1 MPSEGKGRTFESCR
15 VRQFLILF
23 SGFALMKSFLPLA
36 LFASLLLS
44 GCANKSTTDI
54 PLEDAGQAFKTRY
67 GTILSQRPV
76 SVRSDSTQAVG
87 GGAFLGGAAGAV
99 IGQTNGAMLGGLV
112 LGGVAGELAHDLIE
126 TENAIEYV
134 IAFGD
139 GTTMIIAQIQRG
151 SETVLQKG
159 TRVLVQF
166 GAKSNRVISAEDLE
180 KEIYPPEEL
189 KLKTKKSIGPS
200 RREKSSPSQKNL
212 TTQSSILQ
220 N

>member
-1 MPSEGKGRTFESCR
+1 MKF
-15 VRQFLILF
+15 F
-23 SGFALMKSFLPLA
+23 SHLA
-36 LFASLLLS
+36 LFASLLLA

-54 PLEDAGQAFKTRY
+54 PLEDAGQAFQTRY

-87 GGAFLGGAAGAV
+87 GGAFLGGATGAV

-126 TENAIEYV
+126 TDNAIEYV

-139 GTTMIIAQIQRG
+139 GKTMIIAQIQRWY
-151 SETVLQKG
+151 EPVLQKG

-180 KEIYPPEEL
+180 KEIVPPEEL
-189 KLKTKKSIGPS
+189 KLKTQKSDKPI
-200 RREKSSPSQKNL
+200 RREKSSPPPQ
-212 TTQSSILQ
+212 TQTAQSSVLQ

>member
-1 MPSEGKGRTFESCR
+1 
-15 VRQFLILF
+15 
-23 SGFALMKSFLPLA
+23 MKSFLPLA

-200 RREKSSPSQKNL
+200 RREKSAPSRKNL
-212 TTQSSILQ
+212 TAQSSILQ

>member
-1 MPSEGKGRTFESCR
+1 MK
-15 VRQFLILF
+15 IF
-23 SGFALMKSFLPLA
+23 SHLA
-36 LFASLLLS
+36 LLASLFLA
-44 GCANKSTTDI
+44 GCANRSTTDI
-54 PLEDAGQAFKTRY
+54 PLEDAGQAFQTRY
-67 GTILSQRPV
+67 GTVLSQRPV

-134 IAFGD
+134 IAFED
-139 GTTMIIAQIQRG
+139 GTTMIIAQIQRWH
-151 SETVLQKG
+151 EPVLKKG

-166 GAKSNRVISAEDLE
+166 GAKSNRVISAEELE
-180 KEIYPPEEL
+180 REINPPEEL
-189 KLKTKKSIGPS
+189 KLKVQKSDKLV
-200 RREKSSPSQKNL
+200 RREKSSPPRRAQAAQ
-212 TTQSSILQ
+212 TSILQ

>member
-1 MPSEGKGRTFESCR
+1 
-15 VRQFLILF
+15 
-23 SGFALMKSFLPLA
+23 MKSFLPLA

-99 IGQTNGAMLGGLV
+99 VGQTNGAMLGGLL

-180 KEIYPPEEL
+180 NEIYPPEEL

-200 RREKSSPSQKNL
+200 RREKSSPA
-212 TTQSSILQ
+212 
-220 N
+220 

>member
-1 MPSEGKGRTFESCR
+1 
-15 VRQFLILF
+15 
-23 SGFALMKSFLPLA
+23 MKSFLPLA

-112 LGGVAGELAHDLIE
+112 LGGLAGELAHDLIE

-189 KLKTKKSIGPS
+189 KLKTKKSIGSS
-200 RREKSSPSQKNL
+200 RREKSSPSRKNL
-212 TTQSSILQ
+212 TAQSSILQ

>member
-1 MPSEGKGRTFESCR
+1 MKF
-15 VRQFLILF
+15 F
-23 SGFALMKSFLPLA
+23 SHLA
-36 LFASLLLS
+36 LFASLLLA

-54 PLEDAGQAFKTRY
+54 PLEDAGQAFQTRY
-67 GTILSQRPV
+67 GTILGQRPV

-87 GGAFLGGAAGAV
+87 GGAFLGGATGAV

-126 TENAIEYV
+126 TDNAIEYV

-139 GTTMIIAQIQRG
+139 GKTMIIAQIQRWY
-151 SETVLQKG
+151 EPVLQKG

-180 KEIYPPEEL
+180 KEIVPPEEL
-189 KLKTKKSIGPS
+189 KLKTQKSDKPI
-200 RREKSSPSQKNL
+200 RREKSSPPPQ
-212 TTQSSILQ
+212 TQTARSSILQ

>member
-1 MPSEGKGRTFESCR
+1 
-15 VRQFLILF
+15 
-23 SGFALMKSFLPLA
+23 MKSFLPLA

-189 KLKTKKSIGPS
+189 KLKTKKSIGSS
-200 RREKSSPSQKNL
+200 RREKSSPSRKNL
-212 TTQSSILQ
+212 TAQSSILQ

>member
-1 MPSEGKGRTFESCR
+1 MKF
-15 VRQFLILF
+15 F
-23 SGFALMKSFLPLA
+23 SHLA
-36 LFASLLLS
+36 LWSSLVRA

-54 PLEDAGQAFKTRY
+54 PLEDAGQAFQTRY
-67 GTILSQRPV
+67 GTVLSHRPV

-126 TENAIEYV
+126 TDNAIEYV

-139 GTTMIIAQIQRG
+139 GKTMIIAQIQRG
-151 SETVLQKG
+151 NEPVLQKG

-180 KEIYPPEEL
+180 KEIEPPQEL
-189 KLKTKKSIGPS
+189 RLKTQKPIKPPQK
-200 RREKSSPSQKNL
+200 EKISPPRGSS
-212 TTQSSILQ
+212 TAQSSILQ

>member
-1 MPSEGKGRTFESCR
+1 MKF
-15 VRQFLILF
+15 F
-23 SGFALMKSFLPLA
+23 SHLA
-36 LFASLLLS
+36 LCASLFLA

-54 PLEDAGQAFKTRY
+54 PLEDAGQAFQTRY
-67 GTILSQRPV
+67 GTVLSQRPV

-126 TENAIEYV
+126 TDNAIEYV

-139 GTTMIIAQIQRG
+139 GTTMIIAQIQRWH
-151 SETVLQKG
+151 EPVWEKG

-166 GAKSNRVISAEDLE
+166 GAKSNRVLSAENLE
-180 KEIYPPEEL
+180 REINPPEEL
-189 KLKTKKSIGPS
+189 KLKMQ
-200 RREKSSPSQKNL
+200 KSSKPVKKEKASPPRRMQ
-212 TTQSSILQ
+212 TVQSSILQ